1 MRCSVFLTF
10 LTATLIGAI
19 DQERQLQDTLFADYN
34 KAIRPPADI
43 IHVSVYL
50 RSFALL
56 YMEQQEEN
64 MVFAGEFEMKWTDS
78 SLTWNPQ
85 QYQDLRHIHPYE
97 NTIWR
102 PEVTVYN
109 RKMAHRKLLGYFL
122 KFSVGQDSVIDDD
135 RRLVTLTNEGEVQI
149 SNPSIYTVR
158 CKLDISKFPFDH
170 QYCKVKFSSWVYTED
185 ELALSAPTEQLDL
198 SNEGYQG
205 NSEWEVTSITVKTVI
220 TTDPDGKKFQ
230 ELHYSIE
237 LKRHSAY
244 YVYVLFL
251 PTFITAALCLIGLF
265 TPFNNIGDRSERTT
279 LGLTT
284 LLSLA
289 VILNIIGDDMP
300 KSSTLPQLAKYVLAE
315 ILLCCA
321 GVLVTV
327 ILLVA
332 HQRVLTRQLLPPA
345 RMAKEEWN
353 RSEPNKLRIRT
364 LISAHERREERR
376 ALDEVEETLREV
388 CTEIERIRTREDFRL
403 QWTKIFDA
411 IDLAFLVL
419 FQIINFIL
427 SLCYLTI
434 R

>member
-1 MRCSVFLTF
+1 MKTVVFLIV
-10 LTATLIGAI
+10 LTAPLIGAV
-19 DQERQLQDTLFADYN
+19 DQERQLQDTLFANYN

-85 QYQDLRHIHPYE
+85 KYQGLRHIHPYE

-109 RKMAHRKLLGYFL
+109 
-122 KFSVGQDSVIDDD
+122 SVGQDSVIDDD

-158 CKLDISKFPFDH
+158 CKLDISKFPFDR
-170 QYCKVKFSSWVYTED
+170 QRCKVKFSSWVYTED
-185 ELALSAPTEQLDL
+185 ELALSAPSEQVDL
-198 SNEGYQG
+198 SNGGYQG

-265 TPFNNIGDRSERTT
+265 TPFNNVGDRSERTT

-332 HQRVLTRQLLPPA
+332 HQRVLTRQFLPPS

-353 RSEPNKLRIRT
+353 RSE
-364 LISAHERREERR
+364 
-376 ALDEVEETLREV
+376 EV
-388 CTEIERIRTREDFRL
+388 CTEIERLRTREDFRL
-403 QWTKIFDA
+403 HWTKIFDA
-411 IDLAFLVL
+411 IDLVFLVL